1 MIVSSVDLGMIV
13 VPSIVEAIRIYDNKG
28 IELPALLR
36 HYKSAKPVTGEDF
49 TAIVNA
55 YSHEHGLNEYFEN
68 IIKDALK

>member
-1 MIVSSVDLGMIV
+1 M
-13 VPSIVEAIRIYDNKG
+13 
-28 IELPALLR
+28 ALKL
-36 HYKSAKPVTGEDF
+36 KIGSPVAGEDF